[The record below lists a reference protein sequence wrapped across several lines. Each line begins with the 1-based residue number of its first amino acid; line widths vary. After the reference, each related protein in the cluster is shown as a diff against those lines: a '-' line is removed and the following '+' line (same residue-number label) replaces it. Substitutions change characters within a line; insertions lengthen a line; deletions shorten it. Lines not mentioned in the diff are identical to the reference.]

1 LFVSLQ
7 KKNKTMEATAK
18 KYKTVTGY
26 LSAQPKDIKAKLQEL
41 RSTILKAAPG
51 AEEVISYNI
60 PAFKL
65 NGLLVW
71 YAAFKSHIGFYPRGS
86 GIEAFKK
93 ELSKYKFA
101 KGSVQF
107 PLDQPLPLS
116 LVTKIVKFRVEQN
129 KEKSEGFLALLGAPA
144 KRAFEHNG
152 ITTLKKLSRFTEKEL
167 LALHGVGPST
177 IPVLEK
183 ALAAEKLS
191 FKK

>member
-1 LFVSLQ
+1 
-7 KKNKTMEATAK
+7 MEATAK
-18 KYKTVTGY
+18 KYKTVTEY
-26 LSAQPKDIKAKLQEL
+26 FSAQSKDAKAKLQEL

-60 PAFKL
+60 PAVKL

-107 PLDQPLPLS
+107 PLDKPLPLT
-116 LVTKIVKFRVEQN
+116 LVTKIVKFRV
-129 KEKSEGFLALLGAPA
+129 KENQPVELSFLSLLGAPA
-144 KRAFEHNG
+144 KRALENNG
-152 ITTLKKLSRFTEKEL
+152 IT
-167 LALHGVGPST
+167 
-177 IPVLEK
+177 
-183 ALAAEKLS
+183 
-191 FKK
+191 